1 MSRSNK
7 TEDPILPLAHNPI
20 LNSAAP
26 GTEPLQKVV
35 SSSSADKHTDD
46 NDTDPPNESQTR
58 QSQSGVEEKNDCF
71 FKVID
76 ISFDGTTSEVKG
88 ECYTESRLEEFYQT
102 VPDQTEYTIRVI
114 LDGRSDN
121 WWQLSDEMAAAYPLC
136 RAPTHS
142 LDRECPLYSSGILGP
157 HGRWHL
163 PTLRKMLDEDTKPR
177 WYMAASSTYH
187 GFLCQ
192 EKGNI
197 DTTWKDSWMG
207 YRYMRSE
214 ACWAFDH
221 RRINENK
228 IILICRAPTAHIID
242 RCSNASWRWLKTLD
256 SALTYR
262 RNFWRSLDST
272 QLKTLQTLVIN
283 ILETTLTVNSE
294 CLDSVREAVLYWM
307 RPLSKKDAIV
317 YNVVERLGVNVP
329 VLRDMENSF
338 YGINE
343 AIGCVS
349 AQLHGDDS
357 MVRDLQQDCAFY
369 MTSVFRLKEEVIE
382 AQEIHAKRVNAKQAD
397 SVNQLTLLA
406 AFFLPLSLAS
416 GVLSM
421 QTRFSDLNLLL
432 YDFVGVVIILAAIA
446 MSLAALSRWGP
457 SMYSYILTW
466 KGGLWVWHRFPH
478 VQKVVKV
485 CPLVL
490 WALALLA
497 SFLIGMLQDVVFGLR
512 ILGYEAAGITGLLFL
527 SLVGLRLAAF
537 VLDP

>member
-228 IILICRAPTAHIID
+228 IICMWILNEHLIWLMLDESDMSGTD
-242 RCSNASWRWLKTLD
+242 CSYNRQMFKCVMEVAKDVRLSSD
-256 SALTYR
+256 I
-262 RNFWRSLDST
+262 
-272 QLKTLQTLVIN
+272 QT
-283 ILETTLTVNSE
+283 E
-294 CLDSVREAVLYWM
+294 
-307 RPLSKKDAIV
+307 
-317 YNVVERLGVNVP
+317 
-329 VLRDMENSF
+329 
-338 YGINE
+338 
-343 AIGCVS
+343 
-349 AQLHGDDS
+349 
-357 MVRDLQQDCAFY
+357 
-369 MTSVFRLKEEVIE
+369 
-382 AQEIHAKRVNAKQAD
+382 
-397 SVNQLTLLA
+397 LLA
-406 AFFLPLSLAS
+406 
-416 GVLSM
+416 
-421 QTRFSDLNLLL
+421 
-432 YDFVGVVIILAAIA
+432 
-446 MSLAALSRWGP
+446 
-457 SMYSYILTW
+457 
-466 KGGLWVWHRFPH
+466 
-478 VQKVVKV
+478 
-485 CPLVL
+485 
-490 WALALLA
+490 
-497 SFLIGMLQDVVFGLR
+497 
-512 ILGYEAAGITGLLFL
+512 
-527 SLVGLRLAAF
+527 LVGQHPAENITNTGHQHT
-537 VLDP
+537 